1 MSWSRASAR
10 RSCTPPR
17 AATAWSRCMTD
28 SSGEATT
35 PLPSKS
41 VLDEVIEQRRYFHRY
56 PEVSFSE
63 KETSSYL
70 INRLHEM
77 GLDIKPCPTETGA
90 VAVLETG
97 RPGKTV
103 MLRADIDAL
112 PIQEES
118 GVDFPS
124 RIGGRMHAC
133 GHDAHMAI
141 MIGVARTL
149 IDRIWDVGG
158 RYLFVFQPAEEI
170 VEGAKAMIARGLLE
184 DHRPDSVIGLHIASF
199 IESGTV
205 ITKPGLLWAGSDA
218 FDVKFAGPGGHGG
231 MMGRRGNVLAAQAF
245 FVERLHMVV
254 EGLEQEGVQCHTTV
268 GNISSDGAW
277 NIVPRG
283 VLVQGSLR
291 TFNAELREQ
300 ALDRLRDLLREA
312 QSEFEV
318 QSNLELVHGTVPL
331 MNAPNVTRTVMEVGQ
346 ELIGDRASV
355 LGRPLT
361 VSDDFAE
368 FLTRIPG
375 CYFMLGA
382 RPEGDTPPA
391 HHSPGFRIDEAALPV
406 GVKVLAGAAS
416 RLAAE

>member
-1 MSWSRASAR
+1 MS
-10 RSCTPPR
+10 
-17 AATAWSRCMTD
+17 D
-28 SSGEATT
+28 SSLDLSA
-35 PLPSKS
+35 SI
-41 VLDEVIEQRRYFHRY
+41 LDEVIDLRRHFHRH

-63 KETSSYL
+63 HETSD
-70 INRLHEM
+70 RLRERLRQL
-77 GLDIKPCPTETGA
+77 GLELKPCPTDTGV
-90 VAVLETG
+90 VAVLDTG

-118 GVDFPS
+118 GVKFES
-124 RIGGRMHAC
+124 TIEGRMHAC

-141 MIGVARTL
+141 MVGVVRTL
-149 IDRIWDVGG
+149 VDRVWDMSGKYV
-158 RYLFVFQPAEEI
+158 FVFQPAEEI
-170 VEGAKAMIARGLLE
+170 VEGAKAMISKGLLD
-184 DHRPDSVIGLHIASF
+184 DHQPDSVIGLHIVSF
-199 IESGTV
+199 MDSGSV
-205 ITKPGLLWAGSDA
+205 ISRPGLMWAGSDA
-218 FDVKFAGPGGHGG
+218 FDISFSGPGGHGG

-245 FVERLHMVV
+245 FVERLHSVV
-254 EGLEQEGVQCHTTV
+254 EGLEHDGVQCHTTV

-291 TFNAELREQ
+291 TFNHVLREE
-300 ALDRLRDLLREA
+300 ALGRLHDLLHEA
-312 QSEFEV
+312 ESEFEV
-318 QSNLELVHGTVPL
+318 SSKLNLVHGTVPL
-331 MNAPNVTRTVMEVGQ
+331 MNEPNVTRTVLEVGK
-346 ELIGDRASV
+346 EMVGERASV

-382 RPEGDTPPA
+382 RPLGDAPTA
-391 HHSPGFRIDEAALPV
+391 HHSPGFRIDEDALPI
-406 GVKVLAGAAS
+406 GVRVLAGAAA

>member
-1 MSWSRASAR
+1 MSE
-10 RSCTPPR
+10 
-17 AATAWSRCMTD
+17 
-28 SSGEATT
+28 GEAKT

-41 VLDEVIEQRRYFHRY
+41 VLDDVVDLRRYFHKH

-63 KETSSYL
+63 HDTTRYL
-70 INRLHEM
+70 SERLREM
-77 GLDIKPCPTETGA
+77 GLDLAPSPTETGV
-90 VAVLETG
+90 VALLDTG

-112 PIQEES
+112 PILEES
-118 GVDFPS
+118 GVEFHS
-124 RIGGRMHAC
+124 RIDGRMHAC

-149 IDRIWDVGG
+149 IDRIWEVGG
-158 RYLFVFQPAEEI
+158 KYLFVFQPAEEI
-170 VEGAKAMIARGLLE
+170 VEGAKAMIARGLLD
-184 DHRPDSVIGLHIASF
+184 DHRPDSVIGLHIVSF
-199 IESGTV
+199 MESGTV
-205 ITKPGLLWAGSDA
+205 TTRPGLLWAGSDA
-218 FDVKFAGPGGHGG
+218 FDIAFSGPGGHGG

-245 FVERLHMVV
+245 FVERLHTVV
-254 EGLEQEGVQCHTTV
+254 EGLEHEGVQCHTTV

-283 VLVQGSLR
+283 VLVQGSVR
-291 TFNAELREQ
+291 TFTDDLREQ
-300 ALDRLRDLLREA
+300 ALDRLRDLLRETESA
-312 QSEFEV
+312 FEV
-318 QSNLELVHGTVPL
+318 RSKVDLVHGTVPL
-331 MNAPNVTRTVMEVGQ
+331 MNEPNVTQTVLDVGND
-346 ELIGDRASV
+346 LIGDRASR

-382 RPEGDTPPA
+382 RPEGDVPPA

-406 GVKVLAGAAS
+406 GVKVLAGAAA

>member
-41 VLDEVIEQRRYFHRY
+41 VLDEVIEQRRYFHKY

-112 PIQEES
+112 PIQEQS
-118 GVDFPS
+118 GVDFHS
-124 RIGGRMHAC
+124 SIDGRMHAC

-149 IDRIWDVGG
+149 IDRVADLSG

-170 VEGAKAMIARGLLE
+170 VEGAKAMIAKGLL
-184 DHRPDSVIGLHIASF
+184 DKHRPDAVIGLHIVSF
-199 IESGTV
+199 LESGTV
-205 ITKPGLLWAGSDA
+205 ISRPGLMWSGSDA
-218 FDVKFAGPGGHGG
+218 FDISFSGPGGHGG
-231 MMGRRGNVLAAQAF
+231 MIGRRGHLLAAQAV
-245 FVERLHMVV
+245 FVQPFHTVV
-254 EGLEQEGVQCHTTV
+254 
-268 GNISSDGAW
+268 A
-277 NIVPRG
+277 
-283 VLVQGSLR
+283 VL
-291 TFNAELREQ
+291 
-300 ALDRLRDLLREA
+300 
-312 QSEFEV
+312 
-318 QSNLELVHGTVPL
+318 
-331 MNAPNVTRTVMEVGQ
+331 EVGH

-382 RPEGDTPPA
+382 KPEGEAPAA

-416 RLAAE
+416 RLAVQ

>member
-1 MSWSRASAR
+1 MS
-10 RSCTPPR
+10 
-17 AATAWSRCMTD
+17 D
-28 SSGEATT
+28 DHATT

-41 VLDEVIEQRRYFHRY
+41 VLDEVIEQRRYFHKH

-63 KETSSYL
+63 HETSRYL
-70 INRLHEM
+70 KERLREL
-77 GLDIKPCPTETGA
+77 GLDLETCPTETGA
-90 VAVLETG
+90 VALLDTG

-118 GVDFPS
+118 GVDFES
-124 RIGGRMHAC
+124 RIDGRMHAC

-149 IDRIWDVGG
+149 IDRIWDINGK
-158 RYLFVFQPAEEI
+158 YLFVFQPAEEI
-170 VEGAKAMIARGLLE
+170 VEGAKAMIARGLLD
-184 DHRPDSVIGLHIASF
+184 DHRPDVVLGLHIASF
-199 IESGTV
+199 VQSGTV
-205 ITKPGLLWAGSDA
+205 VSRPGLMWAGSDA
-218 FDVKFAGPGGHGG
+218 FDIKFSGPGGHGG

-245 FVERLHMVV
+245 FVERLHSIV
-254 EGLEQEGVQCHTTV
+254 EGLEHDGVQCHTTV

-283 VLVQGSLR
+283 VLVQGSVR
-291 TFNAELREQ
+291 TFDDSLREQ
-300 ALDRLRDLLREA
+300 ALDRLNDLLRET

-318 QSNLELVHGTVPL
+318 SSSLDLVHGTVPL
-331 MNAPNVTRTVMEVGQ
+331 MNAPNVTRTVLDVGN
-346 ELIGDRASV
+346 ELIGDHASL

-382 RPEGDTPPA
+382 QPDGDKPPA
-391 HHSPGFRIDEAALPV
+391 HHSPGFRIDESALPI

-416 RLAAE
+416 RLAVG

>member
-1 MSWSRASAR
+1 MSDSRESH
-10 RSCTPPR
+10 
-17 AATAWSRCMTD
+17 
-28 SSGEATT
+28 ATT

-41 VLDEVIEQRRYFHRY
+41 VLDDVVDLRRHFHKQ

-63 KETSSYL
+63 HETTLYLKE
-70 INRLHEM
+70 RLREL
-77 GLDIKPCPTETGA
+77 GLDLETCPTETGA
-90 VAVLETG
+90 VALLDTG

-112 PIQEES
+112 PIHEES
-118 GVDFPS
+118 GVDFHS
-124 RIGGRMHAC
+124 RIDGRMHAC

-149 IDRIWDVGG
+149 IDRIWDVNGK
-158 RYLFVFQPAEEI
+158 YLFVFQPAEEI
-170 VEGAKAMIARGLLE
+170 VEGAKAMIARGLL
-184 DHRPDSVIGLHIASF
+184 DDQHPDVVIGLHIASF
-199 IESGTV
+199 LQSGTV
-205 ITKPGLLWAGSDA
+205 ITRPGLLWAGSDA
-218 FDVKFAGPGGHGG
+218 FDVRFSGPGGHGG

-245 FVERLHMVV
+245 FVERLHTVV
-254 EGLEQEGVQCHTTV
+254 EGLEYDGVQCHSTI

-277 NIVPRG
+277 NVVPRG

-291 TFNAELREQ
+291 TFNADMRGQ
-300 ALDRLRDLLREA
+300 ALDRMHDLLMETE
-312 QSEFEV
+312 SEFEV
-318 QSNLELVHGTVPL
+318 KSNVDLVHGTVPL
-331 MNAPNVTRTVMEVGQ
+331 MNEPNVTRKVLEVGE
-346 ELIGDRASV
+346 ELIGDRASL

-391 HHSPGFRIDEAALPV
+391 HHSPGFRIDESALSV
-406 GVKVLAGAAS
+406 GVKVMAGAAS

>member
-1 MSWSRASAR
+1 MTEDP
-10 RSCTPPR
+10 TP
-17 AATAWSRCMTD
+17 
-28 SSGEATT
+28 T

-41 VLDEVIEQRRYFHRY
+41 VLDDVVDLRRYFHKH

-63 KETSSYL
+63 HETSQYL
-70 INRLHEM
+70 SDRLREL
-77 GLDIKPCPTETGA
+77 GLDLKTCPTETGA
-90 VAVLETG
+90 VALLDTG

-124 RIGGRMHAC
+124 RIDGRMHAC

-158 RYLFVFQPAEEI
+158 KYLFVFQPAEEI
-170 VEGAKAMIARGLLE
+170 VEGAKAMIAKGLLDE
-184 DHRPDSVIGLHIASF
+184 HRPNAVIGLHIVSF
-199 IESGTV
+199 MQSGTV
-205 ITKPGLLWAGSDA
+205 ISRPGLMWSGSDA
-218 FDVKFAGPGGHGG
+218 FDIKFSGPGGHGG

-245 FVERLHMVV
+245 FIEQLHTVV
-254 EGLEQEGVQCHTTV
+254 EGLEHEGVQCHTTV
-268 GNISSDGAW
+268 GNIASDGAW

-291 TFNAELREQ
+291 TFTDTLRDQ
-300 ALDRLRDLLREA
+300 ALDRLHDLLRET

-318 QSNLELVHGTVPL
+318 KTSLDLVHATVPL
-331 MNAPNVTRTVMEVGQ
+331 MNEPNVTRTVMDVGR
-346 ELIGDRASV
+346 ELIGDHTSL

-382 RPEGDTPPA
+382 RPEGDAPPA
-391 HHSPGFRIDEAALPV
+391 HHSPTFRIDEAALPV
-406 GVKVLAGAAS
+406 GVKVLAGAAA
-416 RLAAE
+416 RLAAQ

>member
-1 MSWSRASAR
+1 MSWSPAWAPPS
-10 RSCTPPR
+10 STPRPG
-17 AATAWSRCMTD
+17 ATAWFRSMTEE
-28 SSGEATT
+28 EART
-35 PLPSKS
+35 PQPSKS
-41 VLDEVIEQRRYFHRY
+41 VLDDVVDLRRYFHKH

-63 KETSSYL
+63 HETSRYL
-70 INRLHEM
+70 KERLREM
-77 GLDIKPCPTETGA
+77 GLDLESCPTETGA
-90 VAVLETG
+90 VALLDTG

-124 RIGGRMHAC
+124 RIDGRMHAC

-300 ALDRLRDLLREA
+300 ALDRLHDLLRET

-318 QSNLELVHGTVPL
+318 TSSLDLVHGTVPL
-331 MNAPNVTRTVMEVGQ
+331 MNEPNVTRTVLDVGH
-346 ELIGDRASV
+346 ELIGDRASL

-382 RPEGDTPPA
+382 RPEGDHPPA
-391 HHSPGFRIDEAALPV
+391 HHSPGFRIDEAALPI
-406 GVKVLAGAAS
+406 GVKVLAGAAA
-416 RLAAE
+416 RLAAP

>member
-1 MSWSRASAR
+1 MS
-10 RSCTPPR
+10 
-17 AATAWSRCMTD
+17 D
-28 SSGEATT
+28 DHATT

-41 VLDEVIEQRRYFHRY
+41 VLDDVVDLRRHFHKH

-63 KETSSYL
+63 QETSRYL
-70 INRLHEM
+70 KDRLREL
-77 GLDIKPCPTETGA
+77 GLDLLQCPTETGA
-90 VAVLETG
+90 VALLDTG

-112 PIQEES
+112 PIHEES
-118 GVDFPS
+118 SVDFHS
-124 RIGGRMHAC
+124 RIDGRMHAC

-149 IDRIWDVGG
+149 IDRIWDVNGK
-158 RYLFVFQPAEEI
+158 YLFVFQPAEEI
-170 VEGAKAMIARGLLE
+170 VEGAKAMIARGLLD
-184 DHRPDSVIGLHIASF
+184 DHRPDSVIGLHVVSF
-199 IESGTV
+199 MPSGTV
-205 ITKPGLLWAGSDA
+205 ITRPGLLWAGSDA
-218 FDVKFAGPGGHGG
+218 FDVKFSGPGGHGG

-245 FVERLHMVV
+245 FVERLHTVV
-254 EGLEQEGVQCHTTV
+254 EGLEHEGVQCHTTV
-268 GNISSDGAW
+268 GNIASDGAW

-291 TFNAELREQ
+291 TFNDTLRDQ
-300 ALDRLRDLLREA
+300 ALDRLHDLLRETE
-312 QSEFEV
+312 SEFEV
-318 QSNLELVHGTVPL
+318 KSNVDLVHGTVPL
-331 MNAPNVTRTVMEVGQ
+331 MNEPNVTRKVLEVGE
-346 ELIGDRASV
+346 ELIGERASV

-391 HHSPGFRIDEAALPV
+391 HHSPTFRIDEGALPV

>member
-1 MSWSRASAR
+1 M
-10 RSCTPPR
+10 PPH
-17 AATAWSRCMTD
+17 AGTAWWPSMPED
-28 SSGEATT
+28 PATP

-41 VLDEVIEQRRYFHRY
+41 ALDDVVALRRHFHKH
-56 PEVSFSE
+56 PEISFSE
-63 KETSSYL
+63 HETTLYVKE
-70 INRLHEM
+70 RLREL
-77 GLDIKPCPTETGA
+77 GLDLATGPTETGA
-90 VAVLETG
+90 VALLDTG

-118 GVDFPS
+118 GVDFQS
-124 RIGGRMHAC
+124 RIDGRMHAC

-141 MIGVARTL
+141 MIGAARTL
-149 IDRIWDVGG
+149 IDRVGDVSGK
-158 RYLFVFQPAEEI
+158 YLFVFQPAEEI
-170 VEGAKAMIARGLLE
+170 VEGAKAMIARGLLD
-184 DHRPDSVIGLHIASF
+184 DHRPDAVIGLHIVSF
-199 IESGTV
+199 MQSGTV
-205 ITKPGLLWAGSDA
+205 ISRPGLLWAGSDA
-218 FDVKFAGPGGHGG
+218 FDISFSGPGGHGG

-245 FVERLHMVV
+245 FVERLHTVV
-254 EGLEQEGVQCHTTV
+254 EGLEHDGVQCHTTI

-291 TFNAELREQ
+291 TFNDSLRAQ
-300 ALDRLRDLLREA
+300 ALDRLHDLLRET

-318 QSNLELVHGTVPL
+318 QTNVALVHGTVPL
-331 MNAPNVTRTVMEVGQ
+331 MNEPNVTRKVLEVGE
-346 ELIGDRASV
+346 ELIGDKATV

-391 HHSPGFRIDEAALPV
+391 HHSPGFRIDESALPV